1 MKKSNSKVSASSE
14 VLPSWDLSR
23 AFYTGLQDPEI
34 QNDLLQ
40 IKATVKEIVKYEGL
54 ISDLRPYEFAL
65 LVRLYDGLCEMTRK
79 LILYAHLL
87 SDTNM
92 DNQEVTNFAVSISE
106 KIDELIEPISFLT
119 KEMRRIS
126 DYQKYELL
134 TSPKLRR
141 YLPWL
146 ERVFFS
152 ADVDDTALYIFNKKS
167 ATEGQWSKLYDETCA
182 KMEFV
187 YKGKTYNEA
196 EIFALKRSV
205 KTKEEEKAVREI
217 INKTFKKNA
226 HIFTNCLNA
235 IMKNEDIDAKLF
247 GYYNAENESFDGN
260 MIPRED
266 LLLLVSAVT
275 DSFIPMSRRFYNLLG
290 KLRNSEKC
298 YSAGN
303 PIKVAAKKYSWEA
316 CKKIV
321 LEAYEEFS
329 PLYGAYGKSI
339 IDAGIIDVG
348 TKKGKKSGAY
358 CMSGETP
365 YILLN
370 FTGREDDIL
379 DFAHELGH
387 AVHHLL
393 CSQQGYLND
402 NTPISL
408 AEVAS
413 EFAENIVFQKQM
425 SMAKDD
431 MEKLHLLVDRVSA
444 QIGTIHGQIAIY
456 NFEKRVHAER
466 QKGSM
471 TTERLNQIWAEE
483 YERYTGTKLEG
494 DDCYQWMHISHLFNS
509 PFYVY
514 CYAFAGVLV
523 NNLIKV
529 YEEDDL
535 ENIDLCDFSS
545 RFMEM
550 LSNTGVESYRELLEA
565 FELDVD
571 NPKFWR
577 DGLKIIE
584 DNINEIERLA
594 KGGACLN
601 KKEASHM

>member
-1 MKKSNSKVSASSE
+1 MKTQKTKKAGASRE

-23 AFYTGLQDPEI
+23 TFYTGYNDPEI
-34 QNDLLQ
+34 QNDLLRV
-40 IKATVKEIVKYEGL
+40 KATVKEIVKYEGQ
-54 ISDLRPYEFAL
+54 ISELLPYEFAL
-65 LVRLYDGLCEMTRK
+65 LIRLYDGLCELVRK
-79 LILYAHLL
+79 LVVYSRLL

-92 DNQEVTNFAVSISE
+92 DNQEITNFAVSIAE
-106 KIDELIEPISFLT
+106 KIDELVEPISFLT

-134 TSPKLRR
+134 VSPKLRR
-141 YLPWL
+141 YVPWL

-152 ADVDDTALYIFNKKS
+152 TDVDDTAMYIFNKKS
-167 ATEGQWSKLYDETCA
+167 ATEGQWSKLYDETCS

-187 YKGKTYNEA
+187 YQGQTYNEA
-196 EIFALKRSV
+196 EIFALKARA
-205 KTKEEEKAVREI
+205 KTKEEELEIGEI
-217 INKTFKKNA
+217 INKVFKQNA

-275 DSFIPMSRRFYNLLG
+275 DSFIPMSRRFYA
-290 KLRNSEKC
+290 LRNKLNSSEKC
-298 YSAGN
+298 NPVGN
-303 PIKVAAKKYSWEA
+303 PIKVPEKKYSWEE

-321 LEAYEEFS
+321 LSAYREFS
-329 PLYGAYGKSI
+329 PLYEAYGKSI
-339 IDAGIIDVG
+339 IDAEIIDVG
-348 TKKGKKSGAY
+348 TRKGKKDGAY
-358 CMSGETP
+358 CMQGETP
-365 YILLN
+365 YIFLN
-370 FTGREDDIL
+370 FTGSETDIRT
-379 DFAHELGH
+379 FAHELGH
-387 AVHHLL
+387 GIHHLL

-402 NTPISL
+402 DTPISL

-413 EFAENIVFQKQM
+413 EFAENIVFKKQI
-425 SMAKDD
+425 SAAKNNT
-431 MEKLHLLVDRVSA
+431 ERLHLLVAHVSEQINSIHA
-444 QIGTIHGQIAIY
+444 QIGYY

-466 QKGSM
+466 QKGSL

-483 YERYTGTKLEG
+483 HERYTGEKLEG
-494 DDCYQWMHISHLFNS
+494 DNRYRWMRISHLFNS

-535 ENIDLCDFSS
+535 ENIDLCDFPS

-550 LSNTGVESYRELLEA
+550 LSNTGVEPYRDLLEA

-571 NPKFWR
+571 DPKFWR
-577 DGLKIIE
+577 DGLKPIE
-584 DNINEIERLA
+584 DSINEIERLA
-594 KGGACLN
+594 KEEGLI
-601 KKEASHM
+601 

>member
-1 MKKSNSKVSASSE
+1 MKTKTQKKAGASRE
-14 VLPSWDLSR
+14 ALPCWDLSR
-23 AFYTGLQDPEI
+23 TFYTGCNDPEI
-34 QNDLLQ
+34 QNDLLS
-40 IKATVKEIVKYEGL
+40 IKATVKEIMKYEGQ
-54 ISDLRPYEFAL
+54 ISELLPYEFAL
-65 LVRLYDGLCEMTRK
+65 LIRLYDALCALIRK
-79 LILYAHLL
+79 LSVYAHLL
-87 SDTNM
+87 SDTNL
-92 DNQEVTNFAVSISE
+92 DNQEITNFAVSISE
-106 KIDELIEPISFLT
+106 KIDELVEPISFLT

-134 TSPKLRR
+134 VSPKLRR
-141 YLPWL
+141 YVPWL

-152 ADVDDTALYIFNKKS
+152 TDVDDTAMYIFNKKS
-167 ATEGQWSKLYDETCA
+167 ATEGQWSKLYDETCS

-187 YKGKTYNEA
+187 YQGQTYNEA
-196 EIFALKRSV
+196 EIFALKNLA
-205 KTKEEEKAVREI
+205 KTKEEEREIGEI
-217 INKTFKKNA
+217 INKVFKQNA

-235 IMKNEDIDAKLF
+235 IMKNEDVDAKLF

-275 DSFIPMSRRFYNLLG
+275 DSFIPISRRFFALCN
-290 KLRNSEKC
+290 KLNCSDKC
-298 YSAGN
+298 NPVGN
-303 PIKVAAKKYSWEA
+303 PIKIPEKKYSWEE

-321 LEAYEEFS
+321 LSAYKEFS
-329 PLYGAYGKSI
+329 PLYEAYGKSI
-339 IDAGIIDVG
+339 IDSGIIDVG
-348 TKKGKKSGAY
+348 TRKGKKDGAY
-358 CMSGETP
+358 CMYGETP

-370 FTGREDDIL
+370 FTGSETDIL
-379 DFAHELGH
+379 TFAHELGH
-387 AVHHLL
+387 GIHHLL

-402 NTPISL
+402 ATPISL

-413 EFAENIVFQKQM
+413 EFAENIVFKKQI
-425 SMAKDD
+425 SEAKNKS
-431 MEKLHLLVDRVSA
+431 ERLHLLVAYVSEQIKSIHA
-444 QIGTIHGQIAIY
+444 QIGYY

-466 QKGSM
+466 QKGSL

-483 YERYTGTKLEG
+483 HERYTGEKLEG
-494 DDCYQWMHISHLFNS
+494 DNRYRWMRISHLFNS

-535 ENIDLCDFSS
+535 ENLDLCDFPS

-550 LSNTGVESYRELLEA
+550 LSNTGVEPYRDLLEA

-571 NPKFWR
+571 DPKFWR

-584 DNINEIERLA
+584 DSINEIERLA
-594 KGGACLN
+594 KEEGLI
-601 KKEASHM
+601 